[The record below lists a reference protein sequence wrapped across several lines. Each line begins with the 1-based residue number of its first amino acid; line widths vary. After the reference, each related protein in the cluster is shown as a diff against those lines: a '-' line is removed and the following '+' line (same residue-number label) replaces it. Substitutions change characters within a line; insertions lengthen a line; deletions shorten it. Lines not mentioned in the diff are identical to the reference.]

1 MRTRTSIAVTVL
13 LLVLAACGRGGGS
26 DDGRIDVVAAFFPA
40 AELAR
45 VVGGPHVRVIDL
57 TPPNAE
63 PHELEPGADDIDR
76 IQDAEVV
83 VFLGRGFQ
91 PAVERAVRRAD
102 GRRVDLLAKVE
113 GDDPHVWLDPV
124 AMRSLAQPVAEALA
138 AQDPEH
144 ADDYTARAS
153 DFTARLT
160 ALDEDYRTRLRQCD
174 RRVVVSSHAAFGRL
188 AARYGLRH
196 ESLTGLTPEAEP
208 DPRRITELADLIR
221 REGVTTVFTE
231 GLEEEKAAQAL
242 AREAGARATVLP
254 TLEQP
259 VPGGYLKGMQGILDT
274 LVAALGCRA

>member
-113 GDDPHVWLDPV
+113 G
-124 AMRSLAQPVAEALA
+124 
-138 AQDPEH
+138 
-144 ADDYTARAS
+144 
-153 DFTARLT
+153 
-160 ALDEDYRTRLRQCD
+160 
-174 RRVVVSSHAAFGRL
+174 
-188 AARYGLRH
+188 
-196 ESLTGLTPEAEP
+196 
-208 DPRRITELADLIR
+208 
-221 REGVTTVFTE
+221 
-231 GLEEEKAAQAL
+231 
-242 AREAGARATVLP
+242 
-254 TLEQP
+254 
-259 VPGGYLKGMQGILDT
+259 
-274 LVAALGCRA
+274 